1 MEGTQ
6 IGGKGGLISD
16 GGWNTAEQ
24 GGHLRACLGE
34 SENVVDEQQDIL
46 VLFISEVL
54 GDGETGETNAGSG
67 AGWLVH
73 LSVHESGL
81 GALGVVLVNLDD
93 LGFDHFVIEVVAL
106 AGTLANAGEHRVAAM
121 RLGDVVDQLHDQ
133 HGLADTGTTKETDL
147 TSLGVGAQEIN
158 DLDAYIIINTLG

>member
-93 LGFDHFVIEVVAL
+93 TRLNHFVVEIVTLTSAL
-106 AGTLANAGEHRVAAM
+106 SDAGKHGETTM
-121 RLGDVVDQLHDQ
+121 QLGDVVDQLHDQ
-133 HGLADTGTTKETDL
+133 HGLADTSTTEETDL

-158 DLDAYIIINTLG
+158 NLDAYIIINTLG